1 VPVIVAECQVAGH
14 MISDEGEGYA
24 CERCGAEQCPVCRE
38 WFPDYDALQD
48 HLDPEEWCES
58 QIN

>member
-1 VPVIVAECQVAGH
+1 

-58 QIN
+58 QIS